1 MPAPTSDKPT
11 PSKPT
16 PRSRPPQDALP
27 PRLEALL
34 ESLTH
39 RELAD
44 RLVRVHRAAAV
55 AIDRLGHLSIA
66 KYEPTSVEPDGGADL
81 SLWETMAPAIG
92 DTVVGVNQVVAVI
105 HSEFPPPERP
115 PVRSDRGWEPPP
127 ASSDERLA
135 QEVEAVLHAT
145 SERLKKRVA
154 ELGQQMRR
162 PEVVSDRWTLMAE
175 LQAFRA
181 DFRVRIG
188 DLVYLTAAAFED
200 VRREEVVP
208 GYVHQVASRAALRAA
223 SADLRRSLQGRL
235 ERAAKAEAPARPLMA
250 KQVAESLAAF
260 ITLPASVALRTPH
273 KRQVL
278 ELRAGLLE
286 LAAWPELA
294 PDALPGLVEPF
305 FAVMDEA
312 MDEVSRTWLTVH
324 DRAVW
329 VACGAKLEQAE
340 LHLALGSQ
348 GAARVLAD
356 AVDSAGALYGR
367 SGPFD
372 VFLRKARQEAADGL
386 DEAGAKELLARFRER
401 LAALPF
407 S

>member
-1 MPAPTSDKPT
+1 MPAPKSDTPT
-11 PSKPT
+11 PKP
-16 PRSRPPQDALP
+16 RPPQDALP
-27 PRLEALL
+27 PRLETLL
-34 ESLTH
+34 ESLTDRH
-39 RELAD
+39 LAD
-44 RLVRVHRAAAV
+44 RLTRVHRAAAV

-66 KYEPTSVEPDGGADL
+66 KYEPTSAEADGGADL

-92 DTVVGVNQVVAVI
+92 DTVVGVNQLVAAI
-105 HSEFPPPERP
+105 HVEFPPPARP
-115 PVRSDRGWEPPP
+115 AQHGERGWAPPP

-154 ELGQQMRR
+154 ELGGQMRR

-200 VRREEVVP
+200 VRREDVVP
-208 GYVHQVASRAALRAA
+208 GYQNQVASRAALRAA
-223 SADLRRSLQGRL
+223 SADMRRSLQGRL
-235 ERAAKAEAPARPLMA
+235 ERAAKAEGPARPTLA

-260 ITLPASVALRTPH
+260 VTLPASVALRTPH
-273 KRQVL
+273 KRRVL
-278 ELRAGLLE
+278 ELRARLLE
-286 LAAWPELA
+286 LAARPSLE
-294 PDALPGLVEPF
+294 PDALPGVVEPF
-305 FAVMDEA
+305 LAELDEA
-312 MDEVSRTWLTVH
+312 MEEVTRTWLIAH
-324 DRAVW
+324 DRAMW
-329 VACGAKLEQAE
+329 AECGAKLEQVE
-340 LHLALGSQ
+340 MHLALGSQ

-356 AVDSAGALYGR
+356 AVGSAGALYGR
-367 SGPFD
+367 FGPFD

-386 DEAGAKELLARFRER
+386 DEAGARDLLSRFRER

>member
-1 MPAPTSDKPT
+1 MPAPTPKP
-11 PSKPT
+11 KP
-16 PRSRPPQDALP
+16 RPPQDTLP

-34 ESLTH
+34 EALTDRH
-39 RELAD
+39 FAD

-92 DTVVGVNQVVAVI
+92 DTVVGVNQLIAAI
-105 HSEFPPPERP
+105 YAEFPPPARP
-115 PVRSDRGWEPPP
+115 AGQSEGWAPPP
-127 ASSDERLA
+127 SSSDERLA
-135 QEVEAVLHAT
+135 QEVEAVLHA
-145 SERLKKRVA
+145 SRERLARRVG

-188 DLVYLTAAAFED
+188 DLVYLTAAAFDD
-200 VRREEVVP
+200 VRREDVVP
-208 GYVHQVASRAALRAA
+208 GYVHQVAARAALRAA
-223 SADLRRSLQGRL
+223 AADLRRSLQGRL
-235 ERAAKAEAPARPLMA
+235 ERAAKAEPSARPALA
-250 KQVAESLAAF
+250 KQVAESLSAF
-260 ITLPASVALRTPH
+260 ISLPASVALRTPQ
-273 KRQVL
+273 KREVL
-278 ELRAGLLE
+278 EARARLLE
-286 LAAWPELA
+286 TALRPELG
-294 PDALPGLVEPF
+294 PGALPELVEPF
-305 FAVMDEA
+305 LTTLDGHME
-312 MDEVSRTWLTVH
+312 EVTRTWLVVH

-329 VACGAKLEQAE
+329 AECGVKLEQVDM
-340 LHLALGSQ
+340 HLALGSQ
-348 GAARVLAD
+348 GAARVLAE
-356 AVDSAGALYGR
+356 AVDAAGALQGR

-372 VFLRKARQEAADGL
+372 TFLRKARQEVTEGL
-386 DEAGAKELLARFRER
+386 DEAGTRELLARFRER